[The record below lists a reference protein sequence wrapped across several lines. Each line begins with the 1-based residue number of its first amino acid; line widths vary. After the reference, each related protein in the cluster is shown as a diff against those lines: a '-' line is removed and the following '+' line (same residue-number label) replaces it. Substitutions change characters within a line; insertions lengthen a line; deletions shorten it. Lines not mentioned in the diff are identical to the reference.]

1 MEDLTLYIEIL
12 VFVEFVLEKWQ
23 TKANC
28 PESKN
33 QAGKD
38 RRMVNDLVSD
48 ALTRIRNASMRKL
61 EVTELLHSKLVE
73 SVVKIFQEKG
83 YIESYNVK
91 ENGNKKFISVVLKY
105 DDNGN
110 QVINEVKKISKP
122 GRRVYKPASE
132 IKRFKNGYGTIVVST
147 SKGVLSN
154 DAAHKENVGGEV
166 ICSIW

>member
-1 MEDLTLYIEIL
+1 
-12 VFVEFVLEKWQ
+12 
-23 TKANC
+23 
-28 PESKN
+28 
-33 QAGKD
+33 
-38 RRMVNDLVSD
+38 
-48 ALTRIRNASMRKL
+48 MRKL

-91 ENGNKKFISVVLKY
+91 EDGNKKFITVVLKY

-110 QVINEVKKISKP
+110 QVINEIKKISKP

-154 DAAHKENVGGEV
+154 DVAHKEGVGGEV